1 MIPILIIDDHE
12 LYVEGLSLILGK
24 QTGIEV
30 VGSIKSGKMLL
41 EQLPTTR
48 AELLLLDIYLPDMEP
63 EELIE
68 QIIDIRPDLKI
79 IYLTMMRG
87 TRLVHKLI
95 KYDIKGYV
103 LKNALIEE
111 LVTAIRRVHA
121 GGDFFSKEIDIRETL
136 DDFRQSINVNDTR
149 LTDLL
154 TRREIQILEL
164 ICKEYSN
171 IEIAEKLFLSVN
183 TIETHRKK
191 LIYKLG
197 VNNTVGLVKF
207 ALKNKIIE

>member
-24 QTGIEV
+24 QSGIEV
-30 VGSIKSGKMLL
+30 VGTIKSGKALL

-48 AELLLLDIYLPDMEP
+48 AELLLLDIYLPDVEP

-95 KYDIKGYV
+95 KYDVKGYV

-111 LVTAIRRVHA
+111 LVQAIRTVHA
-121 GGDFFSKEIDIRETL
+121 GGDFFSKEIDTRETL

-171 IEIAEKLFLSVN
+171 MEIAEKLFLSIN